1 MKSLKPLPTLLA
13 AGVLVSATLAL
24 TACSASV
31 EPTPTASRSAY
42 PSGTSYIGK
51 VCLRNETGG
60 PMKFNFAKG
69 TYTKPPFSNQ
79 TTVGELAKHQTVC
92 NTGLDFEILVKLPDL
107 ENFGTVLFNGGSLEL
122 TLNGVYGWAN
132 PGSTGYVESEG
143 YRMDFTPPKVDEKS
157 ELIYSN
163 ATWRRQTYTLTFY

>member
-1 MKSLKPLPTLLA
+1 
-13 AGVLVSATLAL
+13 
-24 TACSASV
+24 
-31 EPTPTASRSAY
+31 
-42 PSGTSYIGK
+42 
-51 VCLRNETGG
+51 
-60 PMKFNFAKG
+60 MKFNFAKG
-69 TYTKPPFSNQ
+69 TYTKPPFNNQ

-143 YRMDFTPPKVDEKS
+143 YRMDFTAPKVGEGEIINSDS
-157 ELIYSN
+157 
-163 ATWRRQTYTLTFY
+163 TWRRDTYWLTFN